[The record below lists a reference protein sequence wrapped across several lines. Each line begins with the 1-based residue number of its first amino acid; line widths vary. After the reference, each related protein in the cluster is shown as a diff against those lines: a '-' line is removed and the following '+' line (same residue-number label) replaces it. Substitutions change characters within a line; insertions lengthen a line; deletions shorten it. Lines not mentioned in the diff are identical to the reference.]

1 MKNYKIRNRNQKINY
16 ITEDPSAE
24 LRIKQNQSARGRFC
38 LTDFQLRVL
47 EETLK
52 IPFGQVRTYS
62 WIAKQI
68 GSPRAIRAVG
78 SALRKNPYPILI
90 PCHRVV
96 KSSFALSLPAPAG
109 EAANGDSGGYARGK
123 KVKKQLLQ
131 FERRLKYIFCLNR
144 KKAVLL

>member
-16 ITEDPSAE
+16 ITEEPSAE

-52 IPFGQVRTYS
+52 IPLGEVRTYR
-62 WIAKQI
+62 WIATRVGCPK
-68 GSPRAIRAVG
+68 AVRAVG
-78 SALRKNPYPILI
+78 SALKKNPYPILI

-96 KSSFALSLPAPAG
+96 KSSSGSRGNMG
-109 EAANGDSGGYARGK
+109 EYSGGKEIKARLI
-123 KVKKQLLQ
+123 QL
-131 FERRLKYIFCLNR
+131 EKRLKNIFANA
-144 KKAVLL
+144 KMQNKYK